1 MYKQI
6 NTQAGKN
13 ISDSQPIKTYS
24 KMFQSPKLFWKFDAC
39 IMMSF
44 IFIGLGVFAFS
55 GGSAYYIAG
64 NMQVWSCLKRSDLWR
79 RCFHW
84 EFFLVSL
91 GMPNIFDNF
100 VKLIQIKKCL
110 ENEFFSV
117 YLPFMAAGWK
127 NLKNI
132 WKCARPIFRMSLLF
146 TLSKSFYLTTGH
158 QKSI

>member
-13 ISDSQPIKTYS
+13 ISDPQPIKTHS
-24 KMFQSPKLFWKFDAC
+24 KMFQSPFSKFNKM
-39 IMMSF
+39 IIFSF
-44 IFIGLGVFAFS
+44 IIIGFAVFLFS
-55 GGSAYYIAG
+55 AGSASDIAR
-64 NMQVWSCLKRSDLWR
+64 NMEVWSCLKRSDLWR

-84 EFFLVSL
+84 EFFLVSIEV
-91 GMPNIFDNF
+91 PNIFDNF
-100 VKLIQIKKCL
+100 VKLIQIKKWL
-110 ENEFFSV
+110 ENELFSV

-146 TLSKSFYLTTGH
+146 TLSKSLYLKTSH